1 LKGSDYLLQLRVSR
15 KKKVAVEEEE
25 KNHYFGAKGE
35 EIKLNKKNKLRKM

>member
-15 KKKVAVEEEE
+15 KKEVAVEEE

-35 EIKLNKKNKLRKM
+35 EIKLNKKNKLRKI